1 MNIIRSVLGT
11 TAILIFD
18 DLSALMAPAI
28 LAQQNIGYCNMVVG
42 FLATEWT
49 EILEKLRIEHPQ
61 AWSEMLVMLLWDDI
75 CEPIWNARCNS
86 KHNTKNFSSLDE
98 MS

>member
-28 LAQQNIGYCNMVVG
+28 LAQQNIGYYNMVVG
-42 FLATEWT
+42 YLATEWT
-49 EILEKLRIEHPQ
+49 GILMKLGVKHLQ
-61 AWSEMLVMLLWDDI
+61 AWSEMLVTLL
-75 CEPIWNARCNS
+75 
-86 KHNTKNFSSLDE
+86 
-98 MS
+98 